1 MRGSWDDCAANGW
14 NSSALEPASRAL
26 RDVTSLSIVIPTL
39 NEADGIVGQLLAL
52 QGLRSRGVEVIVADG
67 GSADSTPSLAAPL
80 ADAVVSSPRGRG
92 AQMNAGASKASGD
105 ILLFLHADT
114 RLPEEADKLIRAGL
128 ANGAQRW
135 GRFDVAIDGESACL
149 GMIAWFM
156 SERSRLTGIA
166 TGDQAIFVCRDLFL
180 ASGGFPDIPLME
192 DIALSKQL
200 KRAGRPLCLR
210 KRVVTSGRRWDDGG
224 VIATI
229 ALMWRLRLAFF
240 FGVDPAKLAQI
251 YGNARRAE

>member
-1 MRGSWDDCAANGW
+1 MTASATAGTA
-14 NSSALEPASRAL
+14 SALELASCAL
-26 RDVTSLSIVIPTL
+26 PRISSLSIVIPTL
-39 NEADGIVGQLLAL
+39 NEADGIVGQLSAL
-52 QGLRSRGVEVIVADG
+52 QGLRIRGVEVIVADG

-80 ADAVVSSPRGRG
+80 ADAVVSAPRGRG

-114 RLPEEADKLIRAGL
+114 RLPDGADELIRAGL
-128 ANGAQRW
+128 ATGVQRW
-135 GRFDVAIDGESACL
+135 GRFDVAIDGESSWF
-149 GMIAWFM
+149 GVIGWFM
-156 SERSRLTGIA
+156 SERSRLSGIA
-166 TGDQAIFVCRDLFL
+166 TGDQGIFVRRDLFL
-180 ASGGFPDIPLME
+180 ASGGFPNIPVME

-210 KRVVTSGRRWDDGG
+210 ERVVTSGRRWDDGG

-240 FGVDPAKLAQI
+240 FGVDPAKLARK
-251 YGNARRAE
+251 YGNERRAR

>member
-1 MRGSWDDCAANGW
+1 MTVPPTAGVHP
-14 NSSALEPASRAL
+14 ALEPVRRAF
-26 RDVTSLSIVIPTL
+26 RDAPSLSIIIPTL
-39 NEADGIVGQLLAL
+39 NEADGIVGQLSTL
-52 QGLRSRGVEVIVADG
+52 QGLRGRGVEVIVADG

-92 AQMNAGASKASGD
+92 AQMNAGASKAIGD
-105 ILLFLHADT
+105 VLLFLHADT
-114 RLPEEADKLIRAGL
+114 RLPKEADELIRAGL
-128 ANGAQRW
+128 GNGVQRW
-135 GRFDVAIDGESACL
+135 GRFDVSIDGESPWL

-166 TGDQAIFVCRDLFL
+166 TGDQAIFVSRDLFL

-192 DIALSKQL
+192 DIALSKRL

-210 KRVVTSGRRWDDGG
+210 KRVITSGRRWDDGG

-240 FGVDPAKLAQI
+240 FGIDPAKLAQK
-251 YGNARRAE
+251 YGNERRAR